1 MPKIRDMAKVKQD
14 KTEDKMDS
22 GKSNFNRDV
31 YMKNVYRLS
40 KTLRSIKKTRK
51 RNMDE
56 GMA

>member
-1 MPKIRDMAKVKQD
+1 MPKIRDVAKVKQD